1 MQNKFLSNCLISTAL
16 VMEFS
21 STRLKNGV
29 TKKILLQNRLITTVF
44 VYKFMNLYQ
53 IPKFCNV
60 SWSQR
65 VIIFHGIDF
74 SEKYYI
80 VHH

>member
-1 MQNKFLSNCLISTAL
+1 MQNWFLSNRLINTAL

-21 STRLKNGV
+21 STRLKNDV
-29 TKKILLQNRLITTVF
+29 IKKILLQNQQNATVF
-44 VYKFMNLYQ
+44 VFKDINLYQ
-53 IPKFCNV
+53 IPNFCNV
-60 SWSQR
+60 FKSQS
-65 VIIFHGIDF
+65 VIIFHCTDF